1 MKTYFSNVSL
11 MTLALA
17 FALVLTGCKK
27 DKKDPAEEKLLTVEN
42 SLVAEMNSIDAF
54 WLWTGLADY
63 TPGSQSQSW
72 VDPIVSKFLEGN
84 PVVEKRYVQWMGKA
98 PVGNGKVPASGI
110 VLGKKSIL
118 DGQEK
123 AKGVILYN
131 HGTAMARWEVPSG
144 GFDINGIYALD
155 GFIVVAPDYYGFG
168 ATQDKPQAYLTYYNG
183 ITALEL
189 LNAAVHDLGLEGLP
203 QYVFGH
209 SEGGM
214 TSAAAAQEWST
225 NGSAY
230 PYVNL
235 TKVFAVN
242 GPYDIY
248 HAFKEFRDLDYAP
261 DIIDGVALASISY
274 NMMLGENLYKN
285 FVDLVKNNNGEN
297 RAEKY
302 LTTGEYGIY
311 GIDPQ
316 AYGGYS
322 GMPNAQEALITNVLT
337 DAALT
342 ELTTPSLD
350 YGAFPGFSRWGKL
363 SDLLDT
369 IVFSVQLE
377 KYKQFNLCDEPFTYR
392 CPLVIWNSTEDVM
405 VQDFSSEKLYENAS
419 GDITFITGNMGD
431 HNSSGYYCVQYF
443 IEEVTGKQFPGY
455 SMGDTYCQNNP
466 HEEAFDCAN
475 KKFYNKYDPANQ
487 QYIYNLNSTDNYS
500 RVVKS
505 KR

>member
-1 MKTYFSNVSL
+1 MKTCFSNVSL

-17 FALVLTGCKK
+17 FALVLTGC
-27 DKKDPAEEKLLTVEN
+27 KKDPAEEKLLTVEN

-248 HAFKEFRDLDYAP
+248 HAFKEF
-261 DIIDGVALASISY
+261 
-274 NMMLGENLYKN
+274 
-285 FVDLVKNNNGEN
+285 
-297 RAEKY
+297 
-302 LTTGEYGIY
+302 
-311 GIDPQ
+311 
-316 AYGGYS
+316 
-322 GMPNAQEALITNVLT
+322 
-337 DAALT
+337 
-342 ELTTPSLD
+342 
-350 YGAFPGFSRWGKL
+350 
-363 SDLLDT
+363 
-369 IVFSVQLE
+369 
-377 KYKQFNLCDEPFTYR
+377 
-392 CPLVIWNSTEDVM
+392 
-405 VQDFSSEKLYENAS
+405 
-419 GDITFITGNMGD
+419 
-431 HNSSGYYCVQYF
+431 
-443 IEEVTGKQFPGY
+443 
-455 SMGDTYCQNNP
+455 
-466 HEEAFDCAN
+466 
-475 KKFYNKYDPANQ
+475 
-487 QYIYNLNSTDNYS
+487 
-500 RVVKS
+500 
-505 KR
+505 